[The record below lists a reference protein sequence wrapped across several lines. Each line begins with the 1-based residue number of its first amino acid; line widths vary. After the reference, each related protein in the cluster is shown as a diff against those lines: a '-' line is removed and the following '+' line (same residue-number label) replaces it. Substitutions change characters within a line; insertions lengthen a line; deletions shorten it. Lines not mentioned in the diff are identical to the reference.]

1 MNIETEQQ
9 QKFAEE
15 FLILVKDAP
24 QKFKDKWDK
33 QIRFID
39 DQMHQKKNPVFN
51 AGAIDLLSVE
61 LRNKF
66 EILRDKYFHKSL

>member
-1 MNIETEQQ
+1 M
-9 QKFAEE
+9 
-15 FLILVKDAP
+15 P
-24 QKFKDKWDK
+24 QKFKVKWDK
-33 QIRFID
+33 QIRFIG
-39 DQMHQKKNPVFN
+39 DQMHQKKIPVFN